1 MNFEDFW
8 ADKRIPRE
16 MKRCGKPPARRALEK
31 SPALHEDILA
41 SLPFYAAATDSQY
54 LCHLSTYINQER
66 HEIWNDPEQHTN
78 PFGERLTATQALERN
93 SNVIAMQGKK

>member
-1 MNFEDFW
+1 MTDFDTFW
-8 ADKRIPRE
+8 NDKRIPRE
-16 MKRCGKPPARRALEK
+16 MKRCGKPQARKALAKFKDDPEN
-31 SPALHEDILA
+31 ILA

-93 SNVIAMQGKK
+93 NVVRIVK

>member
-1 MNFEDFW
+1 MTLLFDDFW

-16 MKRCGKPPARRALEK
+16 MKRCGKPPAKKALGK
-31 SPALHEDILA
+31 SAADPEDILA

-54 LCHLSTYINQER
+54 MCHLSTYINQER

-78 PFGERLTATQALERN
+78 PFGERLTATQALDRKLRIVEP
-93 SNVIAMQGKK
+93 